1 MLTLSWLSRSVSFRV
16 RPKKAVWS
24 SRKKKQREA
33 KRQNGYDEPIK
44 GRSEHKT
51 YWCDSWN
58 TRFVKR
64 SYE

>member
-16 RPKKAVWS
+16 RPKKAVRS

-51 YWCDSWN
+51 Y
-58 TRFVKR
+58 
-64 SYE
+64 